1 MRVEA
6 VEVRL
11 EELLAKPL
19 RDLLTRPVLANL
31 HGLLRLV
38 RAHQDAV
45 ALHPELRHFI
55 MYHISLNDYVCPIY
69 LLVF

>member
-11 EELLAKPL
+11 EELLAKSL
-19 RDLLTRPVLANL
+19 RNLLTRPVLANL

-38 RAHQDAV
+38 GADQDAV
-45 ALHPELRHFI
+45 ALHPGMIELRSIFHYF
-55 MYHISLNDYVCPIY
+55 SPI
-69 LLVF
+69 LHRVLMLSP

>member
-19 RDLLTRPVLANL
+19 GNLLTRPILANL

-38 RAHQDAV
+38 GTDQDTI
-45 ALHPELRHFI
+45 ALHPELRH
-55 MYHISLNDYVCPIY
+55 
-69 LLVF
+69 